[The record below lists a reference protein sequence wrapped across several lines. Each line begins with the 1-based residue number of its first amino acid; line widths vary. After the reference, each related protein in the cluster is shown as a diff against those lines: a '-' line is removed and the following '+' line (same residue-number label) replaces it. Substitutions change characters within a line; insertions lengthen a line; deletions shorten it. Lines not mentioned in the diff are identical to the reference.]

1 MSVRT
6 KKLKNVI
13 RYWYL
18 PCGIFFS
25 RNIAGDNMETVYQD
39 DGVTVD
45 ACFDYEY
52 LEVFGLN
59 AEEEREITRFYNG
72 LAKRG
77 EDPSHPFADSVM
89 MG

>member
-6 KKLKNVI
+6 EKLKNVI
-13 RYWYL
+13 RYWFL

-25 RNIAGDNMETVYQD
+25 RNIVGDPMETVYQD

-59 AEEEREITRFYNG
+59 AEEEREITRFYND
-72 LAKRG
+72 LAKRR
-77 EDPSHPFADSVM
+77 EK
-89 MG
+89 